1 MDHDGRH
8 ITLNKRSANFTTNR
22 HDMDFST
29 YQNKGD
35 HNIIDILSASGDFG
49 TGLHKMRRIIRL

>member
-1 MDHDGRH
+1 MDHDSRY
-8 ITLNKRSANFTTNR
+8 ITLNKRSANFTTDR

-35 HNIIDILSASGDFG
+35 HNIIDILSAS
-49 TGLHKMRRIIRL
+49 